1 MQMEENDEINEN
13 RIKFL
18 ENILTT
24 YLNASKGSGVR
35 WDRKEET
42 LNEALDKLSE
52 LYKKRKKK

>member
-1 MQMEENDEINEN
+1 MEENDEINEN
-13 RIKFL
+13 RIKFI

-24 YLNASKGSGVR
+24 YLRVSDKSNISWKR
-35 WDRKEET
+35 REET